1 MPAQPTSSVRPGLSP
16 AWQDLLINTGST
28 LLIAAGVYFFKF
40 PNNFSFGGVSGIA
53 VVVARLLPFSAST
66 INLALNMALLVLGY
80 LFLGR
85 AFAVKTTYSCVLL
98 SLSVSA
104 LERFV
109 PLSAPLTDEPM
120 LELVFAILLPAMGA
134 AFLFNNNAS
143 SGGTDILAMILKRH
157 FRFNIGVALFLS
169 DLAVVLAACA
179 VFDIKTG
186 LYSMLG
192 LLTKTLLI
200 DNLIETINLC
210 KYFNI
215 VCTDPAPIEEY
226 ILKTLHRGA
235 TVSEATGAFTGE
247 RKYIVFTAVRRTQAI
262 LLREFVR
269 SVEPHAFMTITSSSE
284 IIGKGF
290 RNNI

>member
-1 MPAQPTSSVRPGLSP
+1 MVRLRDFG
-16 AWQDLLINTGST
+16 INTGGT

-40 PNNFSFGGVSGIA
+40 PNNFSFGGVSGIS
-53 VVVARLLPFSAST
+53 VVAAKLTPLSPST
-66 INLALNMALLVLGY
+66 LNFILNITLLVLGF

-85 AFAVKTTYSCVLL
+85 SFAVKTAYSCILL
-98 SLSVSA
+98 SLSVWA
-104 LERFV
+104 LEKFY
-109 PLSAPLTDEPM
+109 PMMAPLTDEPM
-120 LELVFAILLPAMGA
+120 LELVFAILLPALGA
-134 AFLFNNNAS
+134 ALLFNNNAS
-143 SGGTDILAMILKRH
+143 SGGTDILAMILKRR
-157 FRFNIGVALFLS
+157 FNFNIGVALFLS
-169 DLAVVLAACA
+169 DLAVVIAACL

-186 LYSMLG
+186 LFSMLG

-215 VCTDPAPIEEY
+215 VCADPKPIVDF
-226 ILKTLHRGA
+226 ILTKLHRGA
-235 TVSEATGAFTGE
+235 TVSEASGAFSGE
-247 RKYIVFTAVRRTQAI
+247 KRYIVFTAVRRTQAI

-269 SVEPHAFMTITSSSE
+269 AHEPHAFMTITSSSE

>member
-1 MPAQPTSSVRPGLSP
+1 MPTPSSPAKSGLSP
-16 AWQDLLINTGST
+16 FWRDLLINTGST
-28 LLIAAGVYFFKF
+28 LLVAVGVYFFKF

-53 VVVARLLPFSAST
+53 VVAARLLPLSAST
-66 INLALNMALLVLGY
+66 INLVLNMALLALGFI
-80 LFLGR
+80 FLGHS
-85 AFAVKTTYSCVLL
+85 FAVKTTYSCILL
-98 SLSVSA
+98 SLSIS
-104 LERFV
+104 LFERIF

-120 LELVFAILLPAMGA
+120 LELIFAILLPALGA

-143 SGGTDILAMILKRH
+143 SGGTDILAMILKKR
-157 FRFNIGVALFLS
+157 FRFDIGIALFLS
-169 DLAVVLAACA
+169 DLAIVIAACL
-179 VFDIKTG
+179 VFDVKTG
-186 LYSMLG
+186 LYSMVG

-200 DNLIETINLC
+200 DNLIESINLC

-215 VCTDPAPIEEY
+215 VCTNPAPIEEY

-247 RKYIVFTAVRRTQAI
+247 RRYIVFTAVRRTQAV

-269 SVEPHAFMTITSSSE
+269 AAEPHAFMTITSSSE